1 MRLILYRTLGGG
13 AIALA
18 LAVWIYQDAPYQ
30 HLIVLVGGLFMLLL
44 LLQAGLTFTS
54 ISERSQWVF
63 QFASDTLLC
72 SGLIFATGGI
82 DSPFSIF
89 LGLLIISAGA
99 FAWFMLP
106 LAITMLACVGYL
118 TAVYSE
124 MWMSREPLPNT
135 TQALQILLQVSALML
150 VGGIM
155 AAIARRHAG
164 LRDSS
169 DRVLRQHRK
178 LRDLHDKL
186 IGAMCEGVIVLDDRL
201 DLSDMNSAAASLL
214 AGRPVSVLTAIPEV
228 YHCLHQQG
236 RHACQCE
243 YRHGEQVLLVAVT
256 HLSNDADARWLL
268 TLVDISDLR
277 RMERQMHQQEKM
289 AALGQMAA
297 ILAHE
302 VRNPVQ
308 TMLQGLEMLP
318 GGEVKGVNIR
328 DILHDE
334 MLRLN
339 RLVTTMLDYSQPL
352 KPVPSLSYMPAV
364 IRASMQQMDMAKQC
378 DVDMHCTLEQLLLDS
393 DHFRLVLDNLLA
405 NAVANS
411 PPGTPVG
418 IDLDAVGDRWCLR
431 ICNQGHISEEMR
443 EKLFEPFVS
452 GRATGIGLGLATVKQ
467 VCDVNG
473 WCVSV
478 MQEKELVCFCV
489 DALIEVAADETA
501 PGLLHG

>member
-13 AIALA
+13 AVALA
-18 LAVWIYQDAPYQ
+18 LAVWAYQNAPYQ
-30 HLIVLVGGLFMLLL
+30 HLIILIGGLFMLLL
-44 LLQAGLTFTS
+44 LLQAGLTFTAF
-54 ISERSQWVF
+54 SERHQWVF

-82 DSPFSIF
+82 DSPFSIL
-89 LGLLIISAGA
+89 LGLLIISAGS

-106 LAITMLACVGYL
+106 LAITILACAGYL

-124 MWMSREPLPNT
+124 MWMTREPLPDT
-135 TQALQILLQVSALML
+135 AQALQILLQVSTLML

-164 LRDSS
+164 LRARSA
-169 DRVLRQHRK
+169 RVLHQHRK

-186 IGAMCEGVIVLDDRL
+186 MEAMCEGVIVLDDRL
-201 DLSDMNSAAASLL
+201 ELSDMNSAGAALL

-256 HLSNDADARWLL
+256 HLSDDADARWLL

-277 RMERQMHQQEKM
+277 QMEWQMHQQEKM

-308 TMLQGLEMLP
+308 VMLQGLEMLP
-318 GGEVKGVNIR
+318 GGDVKGVNVR

-339 RLVTTMLDYSQPL
+339 RLVTTMLDYSRPL
-352 KPVPSLSYMPAV
+352 KPVPSFSYMPAV
-364 IRASMQQMDMAKQC
+364 IRASLQQLDMAKQC
-378 DVDMHCTLEQLLLDS
+378 DVDMHCTLEQLLLDG

-405 NAVANS
+405 NAVMNS

-418 IDLDAVGDRWCLR
+418 INLDADGDCWRLR
-431 ICNQGHISEEMR
+431 VCNQGHISEQVQ

-452 GRATGIGLGLATVKQ
+452 GRATGIGLGLATVRQ

-473 WCVSV
+473 WSVSV
-478 MQEKELVCFCV
+478 RQEDGLVCFCV
-489 DALIEVAADETA
+489 SALIETAADETA
-501 PGLLHG
+501 RGLLHG